1 VSTSLYLGVSARCY
15 ARVMREE
22 SRIRVGSGSA
32 SSEGD
37 WCRSASIV
45 AIGADA
51 RSRTRSLTSSEAR
64 RASVGNVWTSTHR
77 QGEDRC
83 GAAREMHGRGVSV
96 ANEGSSMVSSLIDR
110 GEYPTLR
117 DCVYLNQASL
127 GLIADPAVEA
137 MHDLLDRVVRHG
149 NLHMS
154 DEDEAG
160 FLDNLRQRAAR
171 LLSVSDA
178 EIALLSSASEL
189 LGQAPILLAPRQG
202 SKVIVVT
209 TDFPAITRPWLRSE
223 DRGECRVEFV
233 EDRPESDLTADLVE
247 RIDAHTSVV
256 AVGWVQ
262 YATGTTIDVPRL
274 RAATGDAG
282 VRLVLDVTQG
292 AGAMRCDGGSWRAD
306 LIVSSGYKWLGG
318 PGGVAIGALAPD
330 VIDQIPPLPG
340 WMGAP
345 SPFAFDATRIALAE
359 GARRFTQSTMSYLSV
374 AGLTTAMD
382 QLLAIGLDRVEQ
394 HATRLRDRLLH
405 AVEDSGW
412 LPFRRPTDPAAASH
426 IVSLGRPGSESA
438 GVLAKLGR
446 AGIVCSLR
454 GDRLRVSLS
463 PYNDEDDVAALAAAL
478 A

>member
-1 VSTSLYLGVSARCY
+1 
-15 ARVMREE
+15 
-22 SRIRVGSGSA
+22 
-32 SSEGD
+32 
-37 WCRSASIV
+37 
-45 AIGADA
+45 
-51 RSRTRSLTSSEAR
+51 
-64 RASVGNVWTSTHR
+64 
-77 QGEDRC
+77 
-83 GAAREMHGRGVSV
+83 
-96 ANEGSSMVSSLIDR
+96 MVSSLIDR
-110 GEYPTLR
+110 REYPTLR
-117 DCVYLNQASL
+117 ECVYLNQASL

-160 FLDNLRQRAAR
+160 FLDGLRQRAAR
-171 LLSVSDA
+171 LLSVGDA
-178 EIALLSSASEL
+178 RIALLSSASEL
-189 LGQAPILLAPRQG
+189 LGQAPFLLAPRQG
-202 SKVIVVT
+202 SKVIAVA
-209 TDFPAITRPWLRSE
+209 TDFPAITRPWLRRE
-223 DRGECRVEFV
+223 ERGECRVEFV
-233 EDRPESDLTADLVE
+233 EDRPDSDLTADLVA
-247 RIDAHTSVV
+247 RIDARTSVV

-274 RAATGDAG
+274 RAATEEAG
-282 VRLVLDVTQG
+282 VRLVLDATQG
-292 AGAMRCDGGSWRAD
+292 AGAMRCDGDTWRAD
-306 LIVSSGYKWLGG
+306 LMVSSGYKWLGG

-394 HATRLRDRLLH
+394 HATRLRDLLLH
-405 AVEDSGW
+405 AIEDRGW

-426 IVSLGRPGSESA
+426 IVSLGRPGTESA
-438 GVLAKLGR
+438 GVQVQLGR

-463 PYNDEDDVAALAAAL
+463 PYNDEDDIAALATAL
-478 A
+478 G